1 MTRMSPG
8 KVVVGSEDDFRGAS
22 VTKCLTAPGRAPFA
36 VTIASMR
43 GSFQGGNKSS
53 NLQQSLERE
62 RGNGF
67 ADTKTGRWEDF
78 DLAQTST
85 KAPDPMDIAL
95 GAAVRIRRR
104 TIGISQ
110 EALAEQCGV
119 SFQQIQKYENGA
131 NRISFSRLVQIARA
145 LKCRVVDLMDVLD
158 GPDRETTGDLDLL
171 TRMRTPG
178 AVELLAAFEEM
189 APEARSALV
198 TLLRAVTP
206 PVAVEANERQV
217 A

>member
-1 MTRMSPG
+1 
-8 KVVVGSEDDFRGAS
+8 
-22 VTKCLTAPGRAPFA
+22 
-36 VTIASMR
+36 
-43 GSFQGGNKSS
+43 
-53 NLQQSLERE
+53 
-62 RGNGF
+62 
-67 ADTKTGRWEDF
+67 
-78 DLAQTST
+78 
-85 KAPDPMDIAL
+85 MDIAL

-178 AVELLAAFEEM
+178 AIELLAAYELM
-189 APEARSALV
+189 APDARSSLV
-198 TLLRAVTP
+198 SLLRAVTP
-206 PVAVEANERQV
+206 SGVGARQH
-217 A
+217 AAA

>member
-1 MTRMSPG
+1 MA
-8 KVVVGSEDDFRGAS
+8 E
-22 VTKCLTAPGRAPFA
+22 
-36 VTIASMR
+36 
-43 GSFQGGNKSS
+43 
-53 NLQQSLERE
+53 
-62 RGNGF
+62 
-67 ADTKTGRWEDF
+67 
-78 DLAQTST
+78 TST

-178 AVELLAAFEEM
+178 AIELLAAYEQM
-189 APEARSALV
+189 TPEARSSLV
-198 TLLRAVTP
+198 SLLRAVTLP
-206 PVAVEANERQV
+206 APSQTKRREVA
-217 A
+217 

>member
-1 MTRMSPG
+1 MNDP
-8 KVVVGSEDDFRGAS
+8 
-22 VTKCLTAPGRAPFA
+22 
-36 VTIASMR
+36 
-43 GSFQGGNKSS
+43 
-53 NLQQSLERE
+53 
-62 RGNGF
+62 
-67 ADTKTGRWEDF
+67 
-78 DLAQTST
+78 ST
-85 KAPDPMDIAL
+85 KAPDPMDVAL

-145 LKCRVVDLMDVLD
+145 LQCRVVDLMDVLD
-158 GPDRETTGDLDLL
+158 GPDREATGDLDLL

-178 AVELLAAFEEM
+178 ALELLAAYEQM
-189 APEARSALV
+189 PPEARTALV
-198 TLLRAVTP
+198 TLLRALTNHAAAAP
-206 PVAVEANERQV
+206 EAAAAKARQL

>member
-1 MTRMSPG
+1 
-8 KVVVGSEDDFRGAS
+8 
-22 VTKCLTAPGRAPFA
+22 
-36 VTIASMR
+36 
-43 GSFQGGNKSS
+43 
-53 NLQQSLERE
+53 
-62 RGNGF
+62 
-67 ADTKTGRWEDF
+67 
-78 DLAQTST
+78 
-85 KAPDPMDIAL
+85 MDIAL

-145 LKCRVVDLMDVLD
+145 LECRVVDLMDVLD
-158 GPDRETTGDLDLL
+158 EPERDLSSDVDVL

-178 AVELLAAFEEM
+178 ALELLAAFEQLP
-189 APEARSALV
+189 AEARSSLV
-198 TLLRAVTP
+198 NLLRAVASP
-206 PVAVEANERQV
+206 GAGKPRQV

>member
-1 MTRMSPG
+1 MA
-8 KVVVGSEDDFRGAS
+8 E
-22 VTKCLTAPGRAPFA
+22 L
-36 VTIASMR
+36 
-43 GSFQGGNKSS
+43 
-53 NLQQSLERE
+53 
-62 RGNGF
+62 
-67 ADTKTGRWEDF
+67 
-78 DLAQTST
+78 ST

-104 TIGISQ
+104 TLGISQ

-158 GPDRETTGDLDLL
+158 APDRETSGDLDLL

-178 AVELLAAFEEM
+178 ALELLGAFELM
-189 APEARSALV
+189 PPEARSALV
-198 TLLRAVTP
+198 TLLRTFV
-206 PVAVEANERQV
+206 NETIAPAKNREI

>member
-1 MTRMSPG
+1 MP
-8 KVVVGSEDDFRGAS
+8 D
-22 VTKCLTAPGRAPFA
+22 P
-36 VTIASMR
+36 
-43 GSFQGGNKSS
+43 
-53 NLQQSLERE
+53 
-62 RGNGF
+62 
-67 ADTKTGRWEDF
+67 
-78 DLAQTST
+78 ST

-104 TIGISQ
+104 TIGLSQ

-158 GPDRETTGDLDLL
+158 TPEGGATSDIDVL

-178 AVELLAAFEEM
+178 ALELLSAYERL
-189 APEARSALV
+189 APESRASLV
-198 TLLRAVTP
+198 SLLRSLTTEPAL
-206 PVAVEANERQV
+206 AANQ
-217 A
+217 AA

>member
-1 MTRMSPG
+1 
-8 KVVVGSEDDFRGAS
+8 
-22 VTKCLTAPGRAPFA
+22 
-36 VTIASMR
+36 
-43 GSFQGGNKSS
+43 
-53 NLQQSLERE
+53 
-62 RGNGF
+62 
-67 ADTKTGRWEDF
+67 
-78 DLAQTST
+78 
-85 KAPDPMDIAL
+85 MDIAL

-145 LKCRVVDLMDVLD
+145 LKCRVIDLMDVLD

-178 AVELLAAFEEM
+178 VLDLIGAYEQLT
-189 APEARSALV
+189 PEARASLVGFLRTLTAQESAQ
-198 TLLRAVTP
+198 RRE
-206 PVAVEANERQV
+206 VA
-217 A
+217 